1 MSRANCVS
9 LSDRQ
14 LRMVQQHA
22 QSLPVTLRDAYL
34 RSIAD
39 SLRGTPSDTAVEQA
53 INIALDRVLAFA
65 NSNIDQEN
73 RRHGQP
79 P

>member
-1 MSRANCVS
+1 MTRAQAVA

-14 LRMVQQHA
+14 QRMVSTHA
-22 QSLPVTLRDAYL
+22 ASLPVVARDYFL

-53 INIALDRVLAFA
+53 INIALDRVHAFA
-65 NSNIDQEN
+65 DTT
-73 RRHGQP
+73 
-79 P
+79 